1 MMVNG
6 WNLVDITIGE
16 ARKLLVKAMNDH
28 KVSGLEV
35 KYKRLKFGQIRF
47 YFRSCFLNRII
58 SCNLIGSHVYCMFS
72 LRK

>member
-35 KYKRLKFGQIRF
+35 KYKRLKFG
-47 YFRSCFLNRII
+47 
-58 SCNLIGSHVYCMFS
+58 
-72 LRK
+72 